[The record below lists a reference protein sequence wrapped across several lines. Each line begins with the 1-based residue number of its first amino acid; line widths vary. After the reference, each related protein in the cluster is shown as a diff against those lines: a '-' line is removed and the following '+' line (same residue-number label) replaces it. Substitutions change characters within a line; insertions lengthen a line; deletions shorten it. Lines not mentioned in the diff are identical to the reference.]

1 MNASIILERA
11 LPLSKE
17 IMTQLQSG
25 ELTLHGG
32 VLRSSNGQIFKHLI
46 FPPEKQ
52 EEQLLKQQL
61 TNIPPSS
68 ANAML
73 ESQMLGLAAVNIIA
87 VKAAMKGV
95 EQKLAQISMQ
105 LDSMQTVID
114 DVLELSEFHAFVT
127 VHEIE
132 GGALAAIEE
141 ALIAAKT
148 VDDERFLRLHFKDI
162 RKSFVRFETM
172 LSGMMNKMDN
182 LTLVKN
188 IEFFMMLSK
197 LFNISSTILCQLHI
211 KLEEDDIAAKYLERT
226 EVLNNKLLA
235 RLRNMQATQAFSPHI
250 ISRDMVEKFKSD
262 VMEFKSSENTVAL
275 LHNQNQLCLEHKIS
289 HQELLTVNC
298 NQILMLDPGRS

>member
-46 FPPEKQ
+46 FPPETQ
-52 EEQLLKQQL
+52 EEQLLKQQVP
-61 TNIPPSS
+61 NIPPSS

-95 EQKLAQISMQ
+95 EQKLAQISIQ
-105 LDSMQTVID
+105 LDSMQTAID

-172 LSGMMNKMDN
+172 LSGMMDKMDN
-182 LTLVKN
+182 LTLVNN

-197 LFNISSTILCQLHI
+197 LFNISSIILCQFHI
-211 KLEEDDIAAKYLERT
+211 KLKEDDIAAKYLERT
-226 EVLNNKLLA
+226 EALNNKLLA
-235 RLRNMQATQAFSPHI
+235 RLRNMQTTQAFSPHI
-250 ISRDMVEKFKSD
+250 ISRDMVEKFKND

-275 LHNQNQLCLEHKIS
+275 LHNQNQFCLEHKIS
-289 HQELLTVNC
+289 HQDLMTVDY
-298 NQILMLDPGRS
+298 NQILMLDPVRS